1 MIKDLLHRKYF
12 HLIFIQKYIIYI
24 VLSRNK
30 DFKRKMDKNTSF
42 IGETKII
49 DIDEI
54 EREKSL
60 VKNSHKEK
68 INYIED
74 NVSFFF
80 RNRF

>member
-12 HLIFIQKYIIYI
+12 HLIFIQKYIIYM

-74 NVSFFF
+74 NISFFF

>member
-12 HLIFIQKYIIYI
+12 HLIFIQKYIIYM

-30 DFKRKMDKNTSF
+30 DFKRKMDKNMSL

-60 VKNSHKEK
+60 VKNSNKEK
-68 INYIED
+68 INY
-74 NVSFFF
+74 
-80 RNRF
+80 